1 MDTPTTRIPV
11 TVYAEAT
18 PNPTAMKFV
27 VSTWL
32 LPDAIAEYASAEETV
47 NSSPLAYELFTFP
60 YIKNVFITQ
69 NFVSI
74 TKTDDVDWFEVT
86 TELRMFI
93 KEFIANGGEA
103 ITMLPPPKKVAEPE
117 VIDTPNSFDHNEAV
131 AKIMGVLDEYVRP
144 AVEQD
149 GGAITFQS
157 FKDGVVSVALQ
168 GSCSGCPSS
177 TVTLKNGIENLLKRM
192 VPEVKE
198 VVAVGA

>member
-103 ITMLPPPKKVAEPE
+103 ITMLPPPKKIVEPE
-117 VIDTPNSFDHNEAV
+117 FIDTPNNFDHNEAV

-157 FKDGVVSVALQ
+157 FKDGIVSVALQ